1 MIAVDT
7 HILVY
12 AHRAECDFH
21 DAAYAAICGL
31 AEGGDPWG
39 IPVACLHEF
48 MAICTNSKLFKP
60 ASTASQAATQ
70 LEAWLESPVAHIL
83 HTGTTHLSEFLKLS
97 RQGKLQGGQHHDAR
111 IAAICLENSIKVLW
125 TADRDF
131 SRFKTLKTFNPL
143 L

>member
-39 IPVACLHEF
+39 IPVPCLHEF

-83 HTGTTHLSEFLKLS
+83 HTGTTHISEFLKLS
-97 RQGKLQGGQHHDAR
+97 RQGK
-111 IAAICLENSIKVLW
+111 LENSIKVLW